1 MWFLFHRKEGT
12 RVVPGGEA
20 FMEECPTCQQRTR
33 FVEVEIS
40 EKYGVWFVDVVKD
53 EERAFRCTKCGDVF
67 DLRDTEPAETGA
79 PAPAAKPAAAKPA
92 PAKPTP
98 AKPPVDTAAVKKK
111 IDDELAELKKRMGR

>member
-1 MWFLFHRKEGT
+1 MWFLFHRKEGM
-12 RVVPGGEA
+12 RAVPGGEA
-20 FMEECPTCQQRTR
+20 FTEECPTCQQRTR

-67 DLRDTEPAETGA
+67 DLRDSAPAETPPPVA
-79 PAPAAKPAAAKPA
+79 KPTPAKPA
-92 PAKPTP
+92 P